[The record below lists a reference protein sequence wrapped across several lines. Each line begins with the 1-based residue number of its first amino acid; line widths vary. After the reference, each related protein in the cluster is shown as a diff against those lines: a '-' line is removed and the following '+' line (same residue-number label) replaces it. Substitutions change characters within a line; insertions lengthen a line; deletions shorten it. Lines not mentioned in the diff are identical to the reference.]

1 MSETDKKRIL
11 VIPDVHGRDFWKRPV
26 AETPCDKIIFLGDYF
41 DPYDDEYITS
51 EEALQN
57 FDEVMK
63 LKQQNPEK
71 VVLLW
76 GNHDLHYASELF
88 RQLACGSRYDAILA
102 PVFASS
108 LLAHATDFHLAHE
121 EKIGETRY
129 LFTHAGVTSMWY
141 ELHRDIIQEL
151 TADNLDCLLKTQKG
165 TIALSEVGA
174 SRRGRDSFG
183 SMMWADVDEMSCSDS
198 FPGIYQIFGHTQNRR
213 GPVITDYYACLD
225 CRRAFLLDNNG
236 LKKV

>member
-1 MSETDKKRIL
+1 MSETDKKIIL
-11 VIPDVHGRDFWKRPV
+11 VIPDVHGRDFWKKAV
-26 AETPCDKIIFLGDYF
+26 AETACDKIVFLGDYF

-76 GNHDLHYASELF
+76 GNHDLHYASERF
-88 RQLACGSRYDAILA
+88 RELACGSRYDETLA
-102 PVFASS
+102 PVIASS
-108 LLAHATDFHLAHE
+108 LLAHAMDIHLAHE

-129 LFTHAGVTSMWY
+129 LFTHAGVTSMWFDI
-141 ELHRDIIQEL
+141 HRDIIQEL
-151 TADNLDCLLKTQKG
+151 TAENLNDLLLTEKG

-174 SRRGRDSFG
+174 SRGGFDSYG
-183 SMMWADVDEMSCSDS
+183 SMMWADVDEMSFSYH

-213 GPVITDYYACLD
+213 GPVITEHYACLD
-225 CRRAFLLDNNG
+225 CRRAFLLDKNG
-236 LKKV
+236 LKEV